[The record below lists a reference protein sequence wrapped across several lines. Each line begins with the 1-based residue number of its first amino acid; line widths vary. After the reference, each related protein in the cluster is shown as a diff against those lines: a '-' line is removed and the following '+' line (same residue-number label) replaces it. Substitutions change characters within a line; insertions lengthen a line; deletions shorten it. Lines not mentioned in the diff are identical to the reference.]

1 MLKHIIIIIYNNYN
15 HIQDLKH
22 KKSKEQCEIR
32 VHQNHARPTRDE
44 VFVQIIENN
53 VMMI

>member
-32 VHQNHARPTRDE
+32 VQQRHAQSKVE
-44 VFVQIIENN
+44 IHVQMVEGH
-53 VMMI
+53 VQMI